1 MQIRTFLAILASLV
15 LVAFLAGLAY
25 QNTQLLEQD
34 FRLTPSRNVPLW
46 TVLLGSFLAG
56 VLSFVVG
63 FLLRGSAGILD
74 RLRILQG
81 RSAGRAVDEIYNR
94 GIEAVLEG
102 REERA
107 LDHFK
112 AILTRNPDHIM
123 ALLKGGAVLRSL
135 GRAGEAVDLHKR
147 AHRLQEKALEPL
159 YELVK
164 DYESLGE
171 VGKGKVVLDRIIQ
184 LRPKRALSAFRSL
197 RRYAIEEGDW
207 DRAWQLQG
215 RIEGMVEN
223 DPAKLASE
231 RLHGIGIRYEMACA
245 MAREGREREAL
256 NALRK
261 IARAAPA
268 FVPASM
274 RLGEILAGQGLDE
287 DAVKVWSGAFKQTSS
302 PAFLARI
309 EEQFLAA
316 EDPEGAISALQE
328 TAATAQR
335 DFLPRF
341 LLAKLYLRLEM
352 IDEALREL
360 RALVDRDAGRTDG
373 SKGSPI
379 LHAHLGY
386 AYERRHEYQA
396 AAEAYRQ
403 VIRDQDHLVLSYR
416 CQSCQRIYPRWV
428 DRCEGCGEWNR
439 VTLDFGEDATLEDL
453 KLSTGPVYSRTA

>member
-1 MQIRTFLAILASLV
+1 MQIRTFLAILTSLV

-34 FRLTPSRNVPLW
+34 FRLTPSRDVPLW
-46 TVLLGSFLAG
+46 TVLLGAFLAG

-63 FLLRGSAGILD
+63 SLLRGSAGLLD

-81 RSAGRAVDEIYNR
+81 RGAGRAVDEIYNR

-107 LDHFK
+107 LHHFK
-112 AILTRNPDHIM
+112 VILARNPDHIM

-164 DYESLGE
+164 DYEALGE

-223 DPAKLASE
+223 DPGKLAAE

-245 MAREGREREAL
+245 MAREGREREGL

-261 IARAAPA
+261 IARSAPA
-268 FVPASM
+268 FVPAQM
-274 RLGEILAGQGLDE
+274 KLGEILAGQGLDE
-287 DAVKVWSGAFKQTSS
+287 DAVKVWSSGFKQTSS

-316 EDPEGAISALQE
+316 EDPEGAISVLQE
-328 TAATAQR
+328 AASTAQR

-360 RALVDRDAGRTDG
+360 RALVDRAGRMDR

-386 AYERRHEYQA
+386 AYERRHEFQA
-396 AAEAYRQ
+396 AAEAYRH
-403 VIRDQDHLVLSYR
+403 VIHDQDHLVLSYR

-439 VTLDFGEDATLEDL
+439 VTLDFREDATLEDL

>member
-25 QNTQLLEQD
+25 QNTQLLEQQ

-46 TVLLGSFLAG
+46 TVLLGAFLAG
-56 VLSFVVG
+56 VLSFVVV
-63 FLLRGSAGILD
+63 FLLRGSAGLLD
-74 RLRILQG
+74 KLRVLQG
-81 RSAGRAVDEIYNR
+81 RGTGRALDDIYNR
-94 GIEAVLEG
+94 GIEAALEG

-107 LDHFK
+107 LEHFK
-112 AILTRNPDHIM
+112 NILARNPDHVQ

-135 GRAGEAVDLHKR
+135 GRPAEAVDLHKR
-147 AHRLQEKALEPL
+147 AHRLHEKALEPL

-164 DYESLGE
+164 DYEALGE

-197 RRYAIEEGDW
+197 RRYAIDEGDW

-215 RIEGMVEN
+215 RIEGMVES
-223 DPAKLASE
+223 DPAKLAAE
-231 RLHGIGIRYEMACA
+231 RLHGIGIRYETACA

-261 IARAAPA
+261 IARSAPA

-274 RLGEILAGQGLDE
+274 RLGEILAAQGLEE
-287 DAVKVWSGAFKQTSS
+287 DAVKVWTSGFRQTSS

-309 EEQFLAA
+309 EEQFLAS
-316 EDPEGAISALQE
+316 EDPGGAIGALQD
-328 TAATAQR
+328 AVATTQR

-360 RALVDRDAGRTDG
+360 SALADRVGRADR
-373 SKGSPI
+373 SKGSPT

-386 AYERRHEYQA
+386 AYERRHEFQA
-396 AAEAYRQ
+396 AAEAYRH
-403 VIRDQDHLVLSYR
+403 VIRDQDHLALGYR
-416 CQSCQRIYPRWV
+416 CQSCERLYPRWV

-439 VTLDFGEDATLEDL
+439 VTLDFGEDTTLEDL

>member
-25 QNTQLLEQD
+25 QNTQILEQD
-34 FRLTPSRNVPLW
+34 FRLTPSRVVPLW
-46 TVLLGSFLAG
+46 TVLLGAFVAG
-56 VLSFVVG
+56 SLTFGVG
-63 FLLRGSAGILD
+63 FLLRGSAGLLY
-74 RLRILQG
+74 RLRVLQG
-81 RSAGRAVDEIYNR
+81 RGAGRGVDDIYNR

-107 LDHFK
+107 LEHFK
-112 AILTRNPDHIM
+112 MILARNPDHVM

-135 GRAGEAVDLHKR
+135 SRPAEAVDFHKR
-147 AHRLQEKALEPL
+147 AHRLNEKALEPL

-164 DYESLGE
+164 DYEALGE

-197 RRYAIEEGDW
+197 RRYAIDEGDW

-223 DPAKLASE
+223 DPVKLSSE

-245 MAREGREREAL
+245 TAREGREREAL

-261 IARAAPA
+261 IARSAPA

-274 RLGEILAGQGLDE
+274 KLGEILAGQGLDE
-287 DAVKVWSGAFKQTSS
+287 DAVKVWTSGFNQTAS

-316 EDPEGAISALQE
+316 EDPEGAIGALQE
-328 TAATAQR
+328 VVSTAQR

-360 RALVDRDAGRTDG
+360 RALVDRVARV

-386 AYERRHEYQA
+386 AYERRHEFQA
-396 AAEAYRQ
+396 AAEAYRH
-403 VIRDQDHLVLSYR
+403 VIQDQDHLVLGYR
-416 CQSCQRIYPRWV
+416 CQSCQRHYPRWV
-428 DRCEGCGEWNR
+428 DRCDGCGEWNR